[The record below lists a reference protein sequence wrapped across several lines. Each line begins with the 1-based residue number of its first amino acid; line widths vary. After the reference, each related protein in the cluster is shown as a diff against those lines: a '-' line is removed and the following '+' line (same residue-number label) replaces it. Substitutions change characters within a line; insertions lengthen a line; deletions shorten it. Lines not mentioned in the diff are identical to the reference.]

1 MRSRGISMGKGFID
15 ALEACDSYKDD
26 IENDSALE
34 DGRTMVLSTHLSSR
48 ELTLTFVVWGKS
60 CGGKNLATRREEFRT
75 LLLSRK
81 LTITTSYSDRRYRL
95 VYTGKSTSFS
105 HGVNACQFVV
115 KFVEPDPTDRGIA
128 PKNDL
133 FEY

>member
-60 CGGKNLATRREEFRT
+60 CGGKNLATRREEFRS
-75 LLLSRK
+75 LLLARK
-81 LTITTSYSDRRYRL
+81 LTIKTAFSERRYRL

-105 HGVNACQFVV
+105 HGANSCQYVV
-115 KFVEPDPTDRGIA
+115 KFIEPNPMDRGET
-128 PKNDL
+128 PLNDL